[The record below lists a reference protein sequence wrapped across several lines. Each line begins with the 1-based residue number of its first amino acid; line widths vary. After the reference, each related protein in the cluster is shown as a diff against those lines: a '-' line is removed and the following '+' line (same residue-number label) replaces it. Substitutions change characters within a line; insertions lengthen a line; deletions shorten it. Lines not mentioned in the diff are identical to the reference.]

1 MRLSISGV
9 YAALATPIDA
19 TGRPDLDVFDQL
31 INFVLER
38 GVDGVVIGGGTGEYP
53 HFDLDQRETLAKRAV
68 EQVAGRALVITC
80 VGASSI
86 FAALKLARSA
96 ADSGSDFL
104 LLPAPHFFRYSQDD
118 LATYIRAVCSAVPSP
133 FLLYNLPAFAGPI
146 KAQTAIRLIRTIP
159 NLVGI
164 KDSSGERRNI
174 ELLAKVS
181 EEPGC
186 SVFVGDDSLLLD
198 ALQAGWSGA
207 VSGIG
212 CFVPEL
218 IVAVYRAHQ
227 AGETERASALQAML
241 NDLIHEVV
249 KLPIPWSVRVGL
261 EARGISCG
269 PMHLPPSRL
278 RLRQM
283 DHLRAWLESWAAERN
298 LNLRNAWKSIP
309 AQTGLAAYGGDR

>member
-53 HFDLDQRETLAKRAV
+53 HFDLDQRETLARRAV
-68 EQVAGRALVITC
+68 EQVAGRGLVITC

-86 FAALKLARSA
+86 FATLKLARSA

-118 LATYIRAVCSAVPSP
+118 LAAYARAVCSAVPSP
-133 FLLYNLPAFAGPI
+133 FLLYNLPSFAGPI
-146 KAQTAIRLIRTIP
+146 KAPTAIRLIRTIP

-164 KDSSGERRNI
+164 KDSSGDRRNI
-174 ELLAKVS
+174 ELLAKVR

-227 AGETERASALQAML
+227 AGETEKASALQAML

-249 KLPIPWSVRVGL
+249 KLPIPWGVRAGL
-261 EARGISCG
+261 EARGTSCG
-269 PMHLPPSRL
+269 PMHLPPSQR

-283 DHLRAWLESWAAERN
+283 DHLAAWLESWAAERN
-298 LNLRNAWKSIP
+298 LNLRSAWKSIP
-309 AQTGLAAYGGDR
+309 AQTGVAAYGGDR